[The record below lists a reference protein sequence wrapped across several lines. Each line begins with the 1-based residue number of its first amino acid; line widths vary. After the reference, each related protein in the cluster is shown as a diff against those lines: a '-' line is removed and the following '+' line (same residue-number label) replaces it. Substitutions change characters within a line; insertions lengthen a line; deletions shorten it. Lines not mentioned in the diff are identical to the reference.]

1 MGENEKVAVQGQE
14 EVGHFEVK
22 GKPNIGLGPD
32 KGKTGSNLSTLLK
45 QKIEEF
51 KEKKKK
57 EARPAI
63 AHPGSEFKPENTPY
77 IPDSTHPSLDK
88 HSLATPERNAGF
100 QDASMVP
107 PMYRQPLNKMEP
119 PKAQVGMQ
127 VGVPKSCENC
137 GNKECVKSGKT
148 LSQMVVGEIALCEPM
163 TGIDNWKPKEKK
175 LEPKQPEFTMKVD
188 RVSMHKGG
196 HYMPNESR
204 PYRPG
209 DTK

>member
-1 MGENEKVAVQGQE
+1 MEEDKEITAQE
-14 EVGHFEVK
+14 GVSTFAVK
-22 GKPNIGLGPD
+22 GKPDIGLGPD

-51 KEKKKK
+51 KEQKKK

-77 IPDSTHPSLDK
+77 IPDSTHPSLSK
-88 HSLATPERNAGF
+88 HALATPERNAGF

-119 PKAQVGMQ
+119 PQAQVGMQ
-127 VGVPKSCENC
+127 VGVPKSCGNC
-137 GNKECVKSGKT
+137 GLVETCVQKGR
-148 LSQMVVGEIALCEPM
+148 LLVDAC
-163 TGIDNWKPKEKK
+163 WKPQQ
-175 LEPKQPEFTMKVD
+175 PAPVQAKQPEFTMKVD